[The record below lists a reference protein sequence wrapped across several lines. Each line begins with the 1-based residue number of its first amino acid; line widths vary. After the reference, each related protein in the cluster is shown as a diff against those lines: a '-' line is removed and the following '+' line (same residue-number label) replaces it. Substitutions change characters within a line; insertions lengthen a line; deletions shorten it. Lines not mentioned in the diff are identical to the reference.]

1 MGYSKL
7 GMKAI
12 GVARF
17 GQKAVHGASK
27 FGAKYIAPVATLAGV
42 AAPEVALPMAA
53 TAMIAK
59 PLLKTVE
66 KLTR

>member
-1 MGYSKL
+1 MGFSKF
-7 GMKAI
+7 GQKAI

-17 GQKAVHGASK
+17 GQKSIHSASK
-27 FGAKYIAPVATLAGV
+27 FGAKYVAPVATLAGI

-53 TAMIAK
+53 TAAVAK